1 MGNCARS
8 ILILCFITL
17 IMTDDLNSLPHPMLP
32 IVNGEIFYSG
42 DDAMET
48 SEKNEMNDVDK

>member
-1 MGNCARS
+1 
-8 ILILCFITL
+8 
-17 IMTDDLNSLPHPMLP
+17 MTDNLNSLPHPMLP